1 MPYEGTGFCQRRVES
16 YMLHYRGYY
25 GNTNEQFKSLE
36 QMEAFADNL
45 KKTIRKYRKN
55 MLSNYGKISRQT
67 KREDATH
74 D

>member
-1 MPYEGTGFCQRRVES
+1 
-16 YMLHYRGYY
+16 MLHYRGYY

-55 MLSNYGKISRQT
+55 MAKL
-67 KREDATH
+67 
-74 D
+74 

>member
-1 MPYEGTGFCQRRVES
+1 MRIEHLPYEGTGFGQRRMES

-55 MLSNYGKISRQT
+55 MAKL
-67 KREDATH
+67 
-74 D
+74 